1 MTYEESLNFLHSMP
15 RIRSK
20 PGVDR
25 MLRFCAYLGNPQ
37 RKLSG
42 RFLHVAGTNGKGSA
56 CAMLTSVLQAAG
68 LHIGT
73 FVSPFIMEFRERI
86 SLNGTLISEE
96 EVCEYAMIL
105 REAVQRMEED
115 AGEKPIEFELIC
127 GMGLLFFADRM
138 PDLIVLEAGMGGRND
153 PTNIVRPLLSVIMR
167 IDYDHTELLGAAI
180 GEIASE
186 KAGIIKPGIPAV
198 IYPEQYP
205 DAMQVLTEACR
216 RADAPCRIPDMKK
229 ITETA
234 ASPFSPAF
242 QYDGDAYCLSLA
254 GRHQILNAS
263 CVLEA
268 VNVLR
273 ENGWSIR
280 SEAVQRGLRQAFL
293 PARLELLSNEPI
305 VLLDGAHN
313 ASGVQVL
320 SAALRRETA
329 GRPLFLLC
337 GMLEDKHP
345 EKALLPVFALENLKY
360 AACVPVN
367 SPRSAEPE
375 RLCAL
380 FEANSIPGGAYQ
392 SCAQALDSLL
402 CMSDSSGAVVCFG
415 SLYLAADIRRYFGKT
430 LPSSL

>member
-20 PGVDR
+20 PGIDR
-25 MLRFCAYLGNPQ
+25 MLRLCAYLGNPQ

-42 RFLHVAGTNGKGSA
+42 RFLHIAGTNGKGSA
-56 CAMLTSVLQAAG
+56 CAMLTSVLRAAG
-68 LHIGT
+68 FHTGAFI
-73 FVSPFIMEFRERI
+73 SPFIMEFRERI

-96 EVCEYAMIL
+96 EVRRYVRIL
-105 REAVQRMEED
+105 REAVQRMEAD
-115 AGEKPIEFELIC
+115 TGEKPIEFELVC

-138 PDLIVLEAGMGGRND
+138 PDLIVCEAGMGGKND
-153 PTNIVRPLLSVIMR
+153 PTNIIRPLLSVIMR
-167 IDYDHTELLGAAI
+167 IDYDHTELLGAEI
-180 GEIASE
+180 TEIASE
-186 KAGIIKPGIPAV
+186 KAGIIKPGTPAV

-205 DAMQVLTEACR
+205 DAMQVLTGACR

-229 ITETA
+229 IAETA
-234 ASPFSPAF
+234 AKPFSPAF
-242 QYDGDAYCLSLA
+242 RYGGDTYTLSLA
-254 GRHQILNAS
+254 GRHQLLNAS

-268 VNVLR
+268 VEVLR
-273 ENGWSIR
+273 ENGWSI
-280 SEAVQRGLRQAFL
+280 STEALQRGLRQAFL
-293 PARLELLSNEPI
+293 PARMELLSNEPV

-345 EKALLPVFALENLKY
+345 PKALLPVFSLENLKY

-367 SPRSAEPE
+367 SPRSADPE
-375 RLCAL
+375 CLCAL
-380 FEANSIPGGAYQ
+380 FQANGVSGGAYR
-392 SCAQALDSLL
+392 SCAEALDSLL
-402 CMSDSSGAVVCFG
+402 RLSGTGGTVACFG

-430 LPSSL
+430 LPNSL